1 MGKPQTIKDKKGSV
15 NAMGL
20 KNSFEQLY
28 ANTVLYNFLLY
39 ATSFKLLYA
48 YIQLLIL
55 DLLGGYQA
63 NVQTYFN

>member
-1 MGKPQTIKDKKGSV
+1 MGKPQTLKDKKGSV
-15 NAMGL
+15 NTMGL

-28 ANTVLYNFLLY
+28 ANTVYILLY